1 MRIAAPAVAR
11 VDAILQPGLTGRG
24 REKQYEE
31 TPSLSCLDAVLGGQ
45 RVEYGFRM
53 WDQNMQNT
61 WM

>member
-45 RVEYGFRM
+45 RVDRI
-53 WDQNMQNT
+53 WIQNVRSKYAKY
-61 WM
+61 